1 MLYPFDCAFAVPYYV
16 RITMSKFMNAAEINK
31 AIASIASRGKK
42 LDADIQ
48 TAGLSILNHVQEH
61 GDSTLAD
68 KLVLALPKGSRKL
81 ALTEWL
87 LAFGKLRILSKT
99 NPDDATRIAGGSI
112 FAYDKTKNTD
122 LESAAAKP
130 WHDFKPEPDVLT
142 AFDAQSAVQTVLTR
156 LNKAQAGGLTIE
168 NRALALEAA
177 QKLVAALSVA
187 AEDEDDTLGLTEE

>member
-1 MLYPFDCAFAVPYYV
+1 
-16 RITMSKFMNAAEINK
+16 MSKFMTAAEINK

-42 LDADIQ
+42 LDVDIQ

-99 NPDDATRIAGGSI
+99 NPDDAARIAGGAI
-112 FAYDKTKNTD
+112 FAYDKTKHTD
-122 LESAAAKP
+122 LESADAKP
-130 WHDFKPEPDVLT
+130 WYDFKPEPDVLT
-142 AFDAQSAVQTVLTR
+142 AFDAQSAVRAVLAKLT
-156 LNKAQAGGLTIE
+156 KAQAGGLTIE

-177 QKLVAALSVA
+177 HKLVSALSGAALSGA
-187 AEDEDDTLGLTEE
+187 SGDDEGEDDTLGLTE

>member
-1 MLYPFDCAFAVPYYV
+1 
-16 RITMSKFMNAAEINK
+16 MSKFMTAAEINK

-87 LAFGKLRILSKT
+87 LAFGKLRILDKT
-99 NPDDATRIAGGSI
+99 NVDDAARIGAGAI
-112 FAYDKTKNTD
+112 FAYDKTKSTD
-122 LESAAAKP
+122 IESATAKS
-130 WHDFKPEPDVLT
+130 WYDFKPEPDVLT
-142 AFDAQSAVQTVLTR
+142 AFDAQRAVQAVLAS
-156 LNKAQAGGLTIE
+156 LAKAHAGGLTIE
-168 NRALALEAA
+168 NRAHALEAA

-187 AEDEDDTLGLTEE
+187 AGGDEGADDTLGLTEE

>member
-1 MLYPFDCAFAVPYYV
+1 
-16 RITMSKFMNAAEINK
+16 MSKFMNAAEINK

-48 TAGLSILNHVQEH
+48 NAGLSIIHHVQEH

-81 ALTEWL
+81 ALTEWF

-99 NPDDATRIAGGSI
+99 DPDDAVRIAAGAI
-112 FAYDKTKNTD
+112 FAYDKTKYTY

-130 WHDFKPEPDVLT
+130 WHDYKAEPDVLT
-142 AFDAQSAVQTVLTR
+142 AFNAQSAVQAVLAR
-156 LNKAQAGGLTIE
+156 LVKAQAGGLCIQ
-168 NRALALEAA
+168 NRAHALEAA
-177 QKLVAALSVA
+177 QKLVVALSGA
-187 AEDEDDTLGLTEE
+187 AGDAEDEGDTLGLAVE

>member
-1 MLYPFDCAFAVPYYV
+1 
-16 RITMSKFMNAAEINK
+16 MSKFMNAAEINK
-31 AIASIASRGKK
+31 AIASIAARGKK
-42 LDADIQ
+42 LDSDIQ

-99 NPDDATRIAGGSI
+99 NPDDASRIAGGAI
-112 FAYDKTKNTD
+112 FAYDKTKHTD

-130 WHDFKPEPDVLT
+130 WYDFKPEPDVLT
-142 AFDAQSAVQTVLTR
+142 AFDAQSAVQAVLTK
-156 LNKAQAGGLTIE
+156 LAKAQAGGLTIE
-168 NRALALEAA
+168 NRAHALEAA
-177 QKLVAALSVA
+177 QKLVAALSGA
-187 AEDEDDTLGLTEE
+187 AGDVSTADDTLGLTEE

>member
-1 MLYPFDCAFAVPYYV
+1 
-16 RITMSKFMNAAEINK
+16 MSKFMNATEINK
-31 AIASIASRGKK
+31 AIASIAARGKK

-99 NPDDATRIAGGSI
+99 NPDDAARIAGGAI
-112 FAYDKTKNTD
+112 FAYDKTKSTD
-122 LESAAAKP
+122 LESASAKP
-130 WHDFKPEPDVLT
+130 WFDFKPEPDVLT
-142 AFDAQSAVQTVLTR
+142 AFDAQSAVQAVLTK
-156 LNKAQAGGLTIE
+156 LAKAQAGGLTIE
-168 NRALALEAA
+168 NRAHALEAA
-177 QKLVAALSVA
+177 QKLVAALSGAAGDVSD
-187 AEDEDDTLGLTEE
+187 AEDALGLAPL

>member
-1 MLYPFDCAFAVPYYV
+1 
-16 RITMSKFMNAAEINK
+16 MSFMNAAEINK
-31 AIASIASRGKK
+31 AILSIASRGKK

-87 LAFGKLRILSKT
+87 LAFGKLRILEKT
-99 NPDDATRIAGGSI
+99 NVDDAARIGAGAL
-112 FAYDKTKNTD
+112 FAYDKTKSTD

-130 WHDFKPEPDVLT
+130 WYDFKPEASPLT
-142 AFDAQSAVQTVLTR
+142 AFDAQAAVQGVLAK
-156 LNKAQAGGLTIE
+156 LAKAQAGGLTIE
-168 NRALALEAA
+168 NRAHAIEAA
-177 QKLVAALSVA
+177 QKLLAALQAPVA
-187 AEDEDDTLGLTEE
+187 VAEGEGTTE